1 MNNLEK
7 LHFVIKEYDLQ
18 YYWKIF
24 FNENKSND
32 LPYHNLFHTQCV
44 LINSY
49 LICNSLNISKEDTR
63 KNLIS
68 AIFHDFN
75 HSGGKLT
82 DDLNVKE
89 AISSFLKYSKETNDT
104 NKDIINI
111 IKATQYPYII
121 SESDLIISQKIIRDA
136 DLLQMVEPNSLNQ
149 VIRGLLIHELKVPYE
164 KLKETQLN
172 FIKGVKFY
180 TDYAKDKFENQKEF
194 LISNLDIIL

>member
-1 MNNLEK
+1 MNSLEK
-7 LHFVIKEYDLQ
+7 IQFVLKEHDLQ
-18 YYWKIF
+18 YYWKILF
-24 FNENKSND
+24 EKNKSND

-44 LINSY
+44 LIYSY
-49 LICNSLNISKEDTR
+49 LISDSLKISKEEIR
-63 KNLIS
+63 KILVA

-89 AISSFLKYSKETNDT
+89 AISCLLKYSKEDNNT

-111 IKATQYPYII
+111 IKATQYPYVV
-121 SESDLIISQKIIRDA
+121 SESDLTIGQKIIRDA

-180 TDYAKDKFENQKEF
+180 TDYAKDKFESQKEF